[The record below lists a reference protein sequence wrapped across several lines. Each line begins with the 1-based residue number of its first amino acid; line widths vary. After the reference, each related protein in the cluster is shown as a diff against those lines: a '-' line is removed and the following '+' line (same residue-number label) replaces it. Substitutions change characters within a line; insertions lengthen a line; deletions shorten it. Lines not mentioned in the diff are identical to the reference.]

1 MTTANELRA
10 LVTQALDAD
19 PAASN
24 RTLTLSVLAQL
35 GQVPHDQRQYERVK
49 QALVRQRRRNE
60 NPRPWGGARP
70 NSGPPLG
77 NTNARQIQPT
87 TPGQPQPPGDASPP
101 QEGSEAQ
108 S

>member
-1 MTTANELRA
+1 MTSATELRQ
-10 LVTQALDAD
+10 LVTAALDAD

-70 NSGPPLG
+70 NSGPPPG
-77 NTNARQIQPT
+77 NTNARQ
-87 TPGQPQPPGDASPP
+87 
-101 QEGSEAQ
+101 EAQ
-108 S
+108 IIHAAWLEYAAGTEENSET